1 VLGNVPYGVAFPD
14 VTGRGNRDDDRSLCT
29 SMPTNRVG
37 CSMARLLCL
46 RLHARPSG
54 ATLDHAHGE
63 TGHPFRAATGSSGE
77 GSSARCCTDTD
88 QAGSKGCAL
97 GGSRAEPWSCFPSPG
112 SSGPETDMKSW
123 LSGRLEP
130 VWHHHQITMGQQ
142 LRSPPGRRLENLG
155 VRRARIFLDAG
166 ADAHVPWLR
175 RDWHTRFRN
184 ELLRRLVQADQWTF
198 WIVRSLVNLQYILH
212 AGYERGVGIR
222 WDDPSLLQMRPEK
235 VFLTSARSCCRW
247 LGQRSS
253 VPRPALPAVATSTAA
268 TLRRFGTGQG
278 NQLRFGDAVKD
289 ARSGRGWRMLADKH
303 GIEAFFHQLL
313 AGPSVYRHGP
323 AC

>member
-1 VLGNVPYGVAFPD
+1 MRACAGVGKCAIRRGLPD
-14 VTGRGNRDDDRSLCT
+14 VTGGGNRDDDRSLCT

-37 CSMARLLCL
+37 CSVARLLCL

-112 SSGPETDMKSW
+112 SSGPETDMRSW

-142 LRSPPGRRLENLG
+142 LRSPPGRRRENLG
-155 VRRARIFLDAG
+155 VRRARIFWTRARMPTRPGFAG
-166 ADAHVPWLR
+166 IG
-175 RDWHTRFRN
+175 TRVSAMSCFDVSSR
-184 ELLRRLVQADQWTF
+184 QT
-198 WIVRSLVNLQYILH
+198 SGH
-212 AGYERGVGIR
+212 SGSCGR
-222 WDDPSLLQMRPEK
+222 W
-235 VFLTSARSCCRW
+235 
-247 LGQRSS
+247 
-253 VPRPALPAVATSTAA
+253 
-268 TLRRFGTGQG
+268 
-278 NQLRFGDAVKD
+278 
-289 ARSGRGWRMLADKH
+289 
-303 GIEAFFHQLL
+303 
-313 AGPSVYRHGP
+313 
-323 AC
+323 